1 MQRKENAAMKIKQTL
16 HFNDK
21 NLNDLN
27 IEGKRNHCSKL
38 SRKNELRN
46 KSRPKRTISVYLN
59 KKQ

>member
-1 MQRKENAAMKIKQTL
+1 MKVKQTL
-16 HFNDK
+16 HFNYE

-38 SRKNELRN
+38 LRKNELRN
-46 KSRPKRTISVYLN
+46 KRGRKRTISVYLN